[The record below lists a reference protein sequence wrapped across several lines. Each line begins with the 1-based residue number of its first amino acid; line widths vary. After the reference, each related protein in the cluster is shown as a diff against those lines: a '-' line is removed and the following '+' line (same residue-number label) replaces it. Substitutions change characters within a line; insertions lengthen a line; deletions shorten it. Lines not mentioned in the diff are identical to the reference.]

1 MAENKDLWLEKLT
14 ARNEFDEV
22 LHPDMH
28 VDAYQ
33 ALYYATLSHL
43 KEHYDTV
50 VEIFKVIDDE
60 HRFRLIGQEDKPEVQ
75 EFWYNV
81 LEQAF
86 PE

>member
-1 MAENKDLWLEKLT
+1 
-14 ARNEFDEV
+14 
-22 LHPDMH
+22 
-28 VDAYQ
+28 
-33 ALYYATLSHL
+33 
-43 KEHYDTV
+43 

-75 EFWYNV
+75 EFWYNI